1 EIRANVDKPK
11 HAGLA
16 LTNPAGQVIVATAG
30 MPSVLNAVTAYLAS
44 GANKDPFM
52 TGPYSGESGLPTIS
66 VITPV
71 FGIDDDVNSPALGFL
86 VGIRLLDNEFFDLL
100 NQPGEISLSANNYLV
115 KKSGDMIEYIQNE
128 RSLGPNY
135 QPSLDASTPSLAAG
149 FAYENPGKMAEM
161 MNYLGEPVIVSGTKI
176 SGSDWVMVRTI
187 GTDEALGGGYA
198 RKRNILIISL
208 LVLISLGVLLVL
220 IWRHSIS
227 VRLESAMNKQKA
239 LAKKHENLSEFMSI
253 VTNSQPTEISAVDE
267 KGNYTFVNLQAAISA
282 GSKPEDMIGKSLAA
296 VLGRAKVRTDEAYC
310 EEVLASHKSKTDTR
324 NIGTDDNPLI
334 YKTDYLP
341 MLIGDDKDIQEKG
354 VLIVKDDITVLEQNR
369 VRREVGLKSLVS
381 TLTMII
387 GSRDP
392 YSAAHSE
399 RVVLVTN
406 MLSKELM
413 VDETTAATAELAGA
427 MMNLG
432 KILVPRELLVKP
444 TNLTVDELT
453 IIRSSMLKSA
463 DLVEDIEFEGPVA
476 ETLRQIQAH
485 WDGSGQPKN
494 LSGEEILLSARMVS
508 VANAFVGMVS
518 ARAHRSGMDMEKAV
532 RILLTDSDTI
542 YDRRPVVA
550 LMNYLENKG
559 GTEEWHSFNSPPQ
572 ELK

>member
-1 EIRANVDKPK
+1 
-11 HAGLA
+11 
-16 LTNPAGQVIVATAG
+16 
-30 MPSVLNAVTAYLAS
+30 
-44 GANKDPFM
+44 
-52 TGPYSGESGLPTIS
+52 
-66 VITPV
+66 
-71 FGIDDDVNSPALGFL
+71 
-86 VGIRLLDNEFFDLL
+86 
-100 NQPGEISLSANNYLV
+100 
-115 KKSGDMIEYIQNE
+115 
-128 RSLGPNY
+128 
-135 QPSLDASTPSLAAG
+135 
-149 FAYENPGKMAEM
+149 
-161 MNYLGEPVIVSGTKI
+161 
-176 SGSDWVMVRTI
+176 
-187 GTDEALGGGYA
+187 
-198 RKRNILIISL
+198 
-208 LVLISLGVLLVL
+208 
-220 IWRHSIS
+220 
-227 VRLESAMNKQKA
+227 
-239 LAKKHENLSEFMSI
+239 
-253 VTNSQPTEISAVDE
+253 
-267 KGNYTFVNLQAAISA
+267 
-282 GSKPEDMIGKSLAA
+282 
-296 VLGRAKVRTDEAYC
+296 
-310 EEVLASHKSKTDTR
+310 
-324 NIGTDDNPLI
+324 
-334 YKTDYLP
+334 

-354 VLIVKDDITVLEQNR
+354 VLIVKDDITALEQNR
-369 VRREVGLKSLVS
+369 IKREVGLKSLVS

-494 LSGEEILLSARMVS
+494 LAGEEILLSARMVS

-559 GTEEWHSFNSPPQ
+559 GIKEWHSFNNPPQ